1 MWSSDSDSSVNEEV
15 VVRRP
20 KLFRVR
26 INYRHMEMT
35 YEYNERFRLDSHKFQ
50 DLVSLLRPYL
60 QRVTN
65 RNKALSAELQLQI
78 TLHWL
83 GTGAQYHAIAD
94 MHGISKASVC
104 RAVHNT
110 VAAVTDTLFANYVKW
125 PINVEEVVERFFLM
139 KGMPMVCGCLDGT
152 LIKIDAPKNNEEVFV
167 DRHGNHSISCLVV
180 CGPDLTF
187 YYSYANWP
195 GSTHDS
201 RVLRNSGLF
210 RRMENNWRPIANGV
224 LLGDSAY
231 PLKDWLIP
239 PIVTDC
245 NDEANV
251 RFLRAH
257 KGTRRVIENA
267 IGILKEKFPCLNY
280 LRLEPKFA
288 CNVFNCCVTL
298 CNFARFPEEDTVN
311 NFCEEDER
319 NDENNQDILNNEE
332 DLSDDRGK
340 NRYQRLL
347 NYFRN

>member
-1 MWSSDSDSSVNEEV
+1 MWSSDSSDEEEEV
-15 VVRRP
+15 VVRKP
-20 KLFRVR
+20 KLFRDR
-26 INYRHMEMT
+26 IDYGHMEMS
-35 YEYNERFRLDSHKFQ
+35 YEYNERFRLDSLKFEN
-50 DLVSLLRPYL
+50 LVSLLRPYL
-60 QRVTN
+60 QRVTH
-65 RNKALSAELQLQI
+65 RSRALSAELQLQI

-94 MHGISKASVC
+94 MHGICKASVC

-110 VAAVTDTLFANYVKW
+110 VAAVNNTIFAEYVKW
-125 PINVEEVVERFFLM
+125 PTNVEKVVKRFFSI

-152 LIKIDAPKNNEEVFV
+152 LINIDAPKNNEEVFV

-180 CGPDLTF
+180 CGPDMTF

-195 GSTHDS
+195 GSAHDS

-210 RRMENNWRPIANGV
+210 RRMENNWRPIDNGV
-224 LLGDSAY
+224 LLADSAY
-231 PLKDWLIP
+231 PLKDWLIT

-280 LRLEPKFA
+280 LRLEPKLA
-288 CNVFNCCVTL
+288 CEVFNCCVTL
-298 CNFARFPEEDTVN
+298 CNFARCPEEDAVN
-311 NFCEEDER
+311 NFSDEGETNDGNDLDIFHHDEDVSEKG
-319 NDENNQDILNNEE
+319 
-332 DLSDDRGK
+332 GK
-340 NRYQRLL
+340 IRFQRLL
-347 NYFRN
+347 TYFRN